1 MSKSMQEANS
11 SKQIFDKKR
20 NGQISKEEMLMTN
33 NRHFSKKKKK
43 KLCAL
48 LSTDVDISFHLL
60 N

>member
-1 MSKSMQEANS
+1 MQEANS

-43 KLCAL
+43 LCAL

>member
-1 MSKSMQEANS
+1 MSKSVQEANS
-11 SKQIFDKKR
+11 SKQIFNKER
-20 NGQISKEEMLMTN
+20 NGQISKEEMWMTN

-48 LSTDVDISFHLL
+48 LSTDVDISFYLL